1 MPAKLNWV
9 EILNEQATWQVYD
22 DLIAWASL
30 QVGRPISLPEQAV
43 EAFNETL
50 NFMRRQLSALHF
62 GEALDLGYLN
72 EELAQVEVELV
83 GPAGTD
89 QKKLSGLPAF
99 RARPSGRDDAAVLRC
114 IEHTLLLQFAEFVG
128 TCLDDPDENR
138 IARCEGL
145 YRESRSR
152 HLAPVPSFPADI
164 ELRWR
169 KELPVLA
176 ESGLESDP
184 EIKRCADF
192 FVVKAKGRFCSD
204 ECRFRT
210 FQIAKQ
216 LKEPGYLAE
225 KQKRYRQ
232 RREK

>member
-1 MPAKLNWV
+1 
-9 EILNEQATWQVYD
+9 
-22 DLIAWASL
+22 
-30 QVGRPISLPEQAV
+30 
-43 EAFNETL
+43 
-50 NFMRRQLSALHF
+50 MRRQLSALHF
-62 GEALDLGYLN
+62 GEALDLSYLN
-72 EELAQVEVELV
+72 EELTGVELELA

-89 QKKLSGLPAF
+89 RKRVSGLPAF
-99 RARPSGRDDAAVLRC
+99 RARPRGLDDAAVLRC
-114 IEHTLLLQFAEFVG
+114 IEDTLVLEFAEFVG
-128 TCLDDPDENR
+128 ACLDDPDEAR

-145 YRESRSR
+145 YRESKSR

-192 FVVKAKGRFCSD
+192 FIVKAKGRFCSD

-210 FQIAKQ
+210 FQVAKQ
-216 LKEPGYLAE
+216 LKEPRYLAE
-225 KQKRYRQ
+225 KHRSATA
-232 RREK
+232 